1 MLGLR
6 NTLVGFP
13 NTDYISSEK
22 RKRIDA
28 GKIREVGKQKIQSAN

>member
-1 MLGLR
+1 MLGE

-28 GKIREVGKQKIQSAN
+28 GKIRSWKNENPDC